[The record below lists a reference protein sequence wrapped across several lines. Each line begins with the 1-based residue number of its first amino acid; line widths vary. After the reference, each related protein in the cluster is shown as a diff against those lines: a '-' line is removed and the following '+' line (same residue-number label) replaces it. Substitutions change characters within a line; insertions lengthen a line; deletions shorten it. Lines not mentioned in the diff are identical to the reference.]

1 MKQELSSQV
10 NFSPISGK
18 SGLILN
24 SKDKGRRSE
33 ADNDGEVYALVY
45 QGRSRAF
52 SLREQGATPF
62 LSFFGP

>member
-45 QGRSRAF
+45 WGRGKAF
-52 SLREQGATPF
+52 SRERGAIPF